1 MVIGRAVGFSS
12 KMVGYEGKM
21 GCFWQIVAVKF
32 ERSER
37 FLSISTSCEDWVR
50 SRQDFRSDISL
61 EVRSCSDQSDWD

>member
-1 MVIGRAVGFSS
+1 
-12 KMVGYEGKM
+12 M

-32 ERSER
+32 DRSER

-61 EVRSCSDQSDWD
+61 EVRSCSDQSDLD